1 MGKWLPTDVTLL
13 GITTKDVAAQRWYF
27 MASVWVMQVMDSL
40 SVRGSVNVK
49 AACLGGKLGFANDHD
64 SNNQTVQEMAGFW
77 SCIRPEQLPYPLP
90 KTHLMDHLTEDK

>member
-1 MGKWLPTDVTLL
+1 M
-13 GITTKDVAAQRWYF
+13 
-27 MASVWVMQVMDSL
+27 
-40 SVRGSVNVK
+40 K